1 MNKNTATAQKS
12 IFDPLCASLRLELLS
27 ASLSWIRLHKLL
39 LSFFLWIVVLAFP
52 VRADAAVRVYF
63 DPTTISVAQNN
74 EFTVQLKI
82 DAETNQVVG
91 SDAVVSYAAAD
102 LEVMTVTT
110 GGYFP
115 QFTNA
120 NDASAGR
127 LELHGYVT
135 STYQSKTGAGTLATV
150 KFKSKKGSGS
160 SAISFTCNGSGND
173 TNILSISGQNLLTCS
188 QVNTIAV
195 SYTGGSGNP
204 TATPTPTTPI
214 GGGNPTSTPTPTQ
227 AASGQNTVPY
237 CATLTASTTSATGT
251 PLTVT
256 FTCSGVDPGG
266 DITAADFI
274 FGDGTSQLV
283 QKNVGSPG
291 SITTTHTYTTI
302 GTLGVSCR
310 VRDNDNAYS
319 SNPTPG
325 SCKQIITIRPA
336 TSGGTSG
343 TTGSGTSG
351 TQATVTITPT
361 PTTPVLAIISD
372 TPEPTVTAP
381 APTLYPG
388 EEGILLTED
397 DSSRFWWIVG
407 GIGAIIL
414 AFLFLRRRKPPMP
427 PTQPP
432 LQQQQPSAPPMAPPV
447 PQQPQQPTY

>member
-1 MNKNTATAQKS
+1 MNKNTTTARES
-12 IFDPLCASLRLELLS
+12 IFDTLCAGLRPEIVS
-27 ASLSWIRLHKLL
+27 ASLSWIKLPKL
-39 LSFFLWIVVLAFP
+39 FLSFFLWVVVLAFP

-120 NDASAGR
+120 NDATAGK

-188 QVNTIAV
+188 QVNTVAV

-227 AASGQNTVPY
+227 AASGGNTIPY
-237 CATLTASTTSATGT
+237 CSTLTASTTSATGT

-256 FTCSGVDPGG
+256 LTCSGVDPGG

-310 VRDNDNAYS
+310 VRDNDNTYS

-336 TSGGTSG
+336 TSGGN
-343 TTGSGTSG
+343 GTSG
-351 TQATVTITPT
+351 TQITGTITPT

-372 TPEPTVTAP
+372 TPEPTYAATP
-381 APTLYPG
+381 SPILYP
-388 EEGILLTED
+388 ED
-397 DSSRFWWIVG
+397 DTLEEESNNFWWIAG
-407 GIGAIIL
+407 GAGALIL
-414 AFLFLRRRKPPMP
+414 AFLLLRRRHVPPQVP
-427 PTQPP
+427 PQQP
-432 LQQQQPSAPPMAPPV
+432 PSAPPVVPPGS
-447 PQQPQQPTY
+447 PQQPGY